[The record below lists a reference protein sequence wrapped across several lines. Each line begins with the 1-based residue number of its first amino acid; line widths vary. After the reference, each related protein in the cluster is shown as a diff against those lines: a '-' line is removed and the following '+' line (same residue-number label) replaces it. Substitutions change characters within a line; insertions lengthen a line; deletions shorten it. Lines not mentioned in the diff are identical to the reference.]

1 MLRDSPSAAVQLGYM
16 LLQAQELGLPP
27 WEQRVRPFASAISSS
42 LGEND
47 VDRAVSC
54 FARAVVVVV
63 VVIEEGRSQGT
74 LDRMSMK
81 LQGRLV
87 GFKSVRKKERKKDL
101 RLPFGRV
108 H

>member
-47 VDRAVSC
+47 VDRAVVTSC
-54 FARAVVVVV
+54 FVAVAAVVTVVV
-63 VVIEEGRSQGT
+63 AGGSGGGGGG
-74 LDRMSMK
+74 D
-81 LQGRLV
+81 
-87 GFKSVRKKERKKDL
+87 
-101 RLPFGRV
+101 
-108 H
+108 